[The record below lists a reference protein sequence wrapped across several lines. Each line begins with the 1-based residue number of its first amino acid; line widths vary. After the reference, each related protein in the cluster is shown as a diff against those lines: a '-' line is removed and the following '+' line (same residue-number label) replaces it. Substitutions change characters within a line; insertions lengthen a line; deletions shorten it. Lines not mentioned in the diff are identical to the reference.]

1 MKTHNYKLQT
11 TNSKLFFIILFAL
24 SLAACKKDMQIEP
37 QTPEVTENKM
47 EVAASTAHFEW
58 TVEYPGSVRSMVK
71 LSQKEDM
78 SDATSYGNDSISDKK
93 AFSATATGLAT
104 ATKYYYCYETWNPYA
119 TYTSKVKSFTTNAV
133 SKPTVTTSSVTN
145 ITSFSATCG
154 GEVVDGGGVDVT
166 ERGVCWSTSQNPTTS
181 DSLAKSG
188 SGTGVFTVDM
198 TGLKAGTKYY
208 VRAYA
213 VNSEGTGYGEEKS
226 FTTTIAKPTVTT
238 LPVTNITLTS
248 ATCGGEVTDGGG
260 AEVTER
266 GICWNTSPNPTV
278 SDNHTNNGTGEGSYT
293 VNLTGLTEGTT
304 YYVRAYAVNSE
315 GTGYGEEKSF
325 TAQAIN
331 KPTVTTSSITNIT
344 FTSATGNAEV
354 TDDGGEEVTERGICW
369 SISHNPT
376 VSDSHANSGAGVGSY
391 TVNMTG
397 LTDGTTYYVRAYAV
411 NSKGTGYGEEKSF
424 TTKAITKPSVT
435 TSSITNI
442 TFTSA
447 TANGEV
453 TDDCGAEVTERGI
466 CWSISHNPTVSDSH
480 TNSGTGMGSFS
491 VDMTELTDGTTY
503 YVRAYAVNSK
513 GTSYGE
519 EKSFTTKTI
528 NKPTVNTLPIT
539 NITASSGTG
548 RGEVTDDGG
557 SEVTDRGIC
566 WSTSQN
572 PTLNGSHASSGT
584 GTGSYSVDM
593 SRLADGTTYYV
604 RAYAVN
610 IKGTSYGEEKSFTT
624 KTIVKPTVTTSPI
637 TNITTSSATGGG
649 NVTNDGNDT
658 VTRGICWSI
667 NPNPTVNDN
676 HASGGT
682 GTGSFTV
689 DMTGLIVNTTYYVRA
704 YATNSA
710 GTSYG
715 SEVSFFTQGAFFS
728 VSSSKTV
735 VFSRSNLQYKA
746 STNTWRFAEQPYDCI
761 GDNNGSI
768 SSSYTGWIDLF
779 GWGTSGWNSG
789 ANCYQP
795 WSTSTSYVDY
805 YPGGA
810 YDNNLTGSYANAD
823 WGVYNAIIN
832 GDNQAGAWRTLTKD
846 EWEYVLNA
854 RSVISGKRYAKA
866 CVNSVNGVI
875 LLPDNWNNNNYSI
888 NNANNSTASFGSN
901 TISASDW
908 TMLEQQYGVVFLP
921 AAGYRNGTVVYNV
934 GSFGC
939 YWSTSSAS
947 FDGAYRMRFYSSNL
961 EAQNYSD
968 RCSGFSVRL
977 VRDILQ

>member
-424 TTKAITKPSVT
+424 TTEPITKPTVT
-435 TSSITNI
+435 TSPITNI

-447 TANGEV
+447 TSGGEV
-453 TDDCGAEVTERGI
+453 TDECGAEVTERGI
-466 CWSISHNPTVSDSH
+466 CWSTGHNPTVSDSH
-480 TNSGTGMGSFS
+480 INSGTGMGSFS
-491 VDMTELTDGTTY
+491 VEMTELTDGTTY
-503 YVRAYAVNSK
+503 YVRAYATNIK
-513 GTSYGE
+513 GTSYSE
-519 EKSFTTKTI
+519 EKSFTTLVI
-528 NKPTVNTLPIT
+528 YKPTVTTSPIT
-539 NITASSGTG
+539 NVTYTSATG
-548 RGEVTDDGG
+548 CGEVTDDGG
-557 SEVTDRGIC
+557 AEVTERGIC
-566 WSTSQN
+566 WSTSHN
-572 PTLNGSHASSGT
+572 PTVSDSHANSGT
-584 GTGSYSVDM
+584 GTGNYSVEM
-593 SRLADGTTYYV
+593 TGLTDGTTYYV
-604 RAYAVN
+604 RAYATN
-610 IKGTSYGEEKSFTT
+610 IKGTSYGEEKSFNTPV
-624 KTIVKPTVTTSPI
+624 INKPTVITSSI
-637 TNITTSSATGGG
+637 TNITPSSAIGNGEVTDDGGAD
-649 NVTNDGNDT
+649 VTE
-658 VTRGICWSI
+658 RGFCWSTSH
-667 NPNPTVNDN
+667 NPTVSDS
-676 HASGGT
+676 HANSGT
-682 GTGSFTV
+682 GTGYFTV
-689 DMTGLIVNTTYYVRA
+689 DITGLTEETYYARA
-704 YATNSA
+704 YAVNSK
-710 GTSYG
+710 GVSYG
-715 SEVSFFTQGAFFS
+715 EEKSFNTPTVFS
-728 VSSSKTV
+728 VSGNKR
-735 VFSRSNLQYKA
+735 VFFSQGNLQYQA
-746 STNTWRFAEQPYDCI
+746 STNTWRFAEYQYDFV
-761 GDNNGSI
+761 GESNGSI
-768 SSSYTGWIDLF
+768 SSDYSGWIDLF
-779 GWGTSGWNSG
+779 GWGTSGYRSK
-789 ANCYQP
+789 YP
-795 WSTSTSYVDY
+795 YMSSTTSADY
-805 YPGGA
+805 GNG
-810 YDNNLTGSYANAD
+810 NNDITGTNYD
-823 WGVYNAIIN
+823 WGVYNAISN
-832 GDNQAGAWRTLTKD
+832 GGNQARLWRTLTND
-846 EWEYVLNA
+846 EWVYVFNT
-854 RSVISGKRYAKA
+854 RTTPSGIRYAKA
-866 CVNSVNGVI
+866 CVNDVNGVI
-875 LLPDNWNNNNYSI
+875 LLPDNWNNSYYSL
-888 NNANNSTASFGSN
+888 NSTNNDDASYSSN
-901 TISASDW
+901 TITASQW
-908 TMLEQQYGVVFLP
+908 ETLEQHGAVFLP
-921 AAGYRNGTVVYNV
+921 AAGYRTGTVVYNV
-934 GSFGC
+934 GSYGG
-939 YWSTSSAS
+939 YWSTSYENSVRAYAVFFLAS
-947 FDGAYRMRFYSSNL
+947 SLNPQYSRYRY
-961 EAQNYSD
+961 Y
-968 RCSGFSVRL
+968 GFSVRL
-977 VRDILQ
+977 VHDVQ